1 MRVFVTGA
9 AGSFARALLPVLCEH
24 PSISAV
30 TAIDARPLHF
40 AHARLRAAA
49 VDLTHP
55 SISAML
61 AGHDALVCLPGC
73 GPDAASASAPE
84 AAVRPAH
91 RLFHAAHAA
100 GATRLIHVSTAAVYG
115 SAVHVSEHAPLRPL
129 PGFGYAER
137 QAHLEQLLAI
147 DFPRCTRLRP
157 HLIVGP
163 HAHPAVKR
171 FLRLPFYPR
180 PSEPA
185 PLFQCVHEADLAAA
199 VVLCLENDARGA
211 YNLATEDSFS
221 LRDAHR
227 ARRML
232 DLELKPGTALKA
244 YALASRVFR
253 LDTDPAAWIER
264 ASHTLLVNC
273 RRAIVELGWRR
284 EYTAHEALA
293 ATT

>member
-30 TAIDARPLHF
+30 TAIAARPLRF
-40 AHARLRAAA
+40 THARLRAAA
-49 VDLTHP
+49 LDLADP

-61 AGHDALVCLPGC
+61 AGHDALVYLPEC
-73 GPDAASASAPE
+73 APDAAKASGPD

-91 RLFHAAHAA
+91 RLFNAAHSA

-115 SAVHVSEHAPLRPL
+115 SAIHASEQTVLRPL
-129 PGFGYAER
+129 PGFAYAER

-171 FLRLPFYPR
+171 FLRLPFYER
-180 PSEPA
+180 PPEPP

-199 VVLCLENDARGA
+199 VLLCLENEAPGA

-221 LRDAHR
+221 LRDALR
-227 ARRML
+227 ARRRL
-232 DLELKPGTALKA
+232 NLELKPGTALKA
-244 YALASRVFR
+244 YELASRVFR

-284 EYTAHEALA
+284 GYSAHEALA
-293 ATT
+293 ATR